1 MRYVAYLICTA
12 VALQGSFAVVSVGTL
27 SPITRVVE
35 LLKSLAD
42 KIEQEGKEEES
53 LYKKFICWGTTTVEE
68 KTASNAAA
76 ESRLQSLETY
86 VADIEAGR
94 IEFTSERTD
103 LEKELAQLHS
113 DIEAAAAVRSQETK
127 DFQSAQAEMDQS
139 ISALESAIR
148 VLSEATQ
155 PGGAQLLGVKRLGL
169 GGFAARTAE
178 ATKLVR
184 AADLGARVLSHG
196 DSSFLRRLLT
206 ADVPTRDW
214 KKLNRKAVFKE
225 KYEARSAKIQEVLSK
240 LLQTFKDNL
249 ADAMKKEQDAQTVYD
264 KLSAAKAGEKSQLE
278 DSLSTLEKEGSAR
291 GLSKK
296 DANQEIA
303 DLETQVEDD
312 TRYIKQTESALDEKK
327 SQWQTRSELRSKEIA
342 AIGQAIAV
350 LHSDDARD
358 VFKRSFKSQ
367 GYSLLQV
374 HKRQSASMRSRGIA
388 AAAVLRRAVA
398 AASNPDA
405 GGRTKEL
412 AAIASRMVLK
422 SGGFDS
428 VIAAIDRMLTSL
440 RDEETTEL
448 STKETCES
456 DRAADTRDALVQ
468 SRAADELTDTERRL
482 ENEVEQNKADVAGKY
497 SERNTTKQQLS
508 DATKLREDEALAF
521 ASAKAD
527 DEQAVSLVEQAH
539 TVLQQFYNENGLMFL
554 AKSRAP
560 GTEAGKAPSPPPS
573 TWEGSYGG
581 HADSSTGILAIL
593 TMIKDDITAD
603 LNKAQQAEELAE
615 KDFDELKTDLEKS
628 MTDLQAAVDDL
639 LGVQAQKLLDIEE
652 AVSDRKLKVEG
663 LKIVLDRLKAAQSGC
678 DFVLINYSVRSSNRK
693 IEIDGLEK
701 AKAILN
707 GAKFPDAQ
715 NPSMVMLGQHQTK

>member
-1 MRYVAYLICTA
+1 MRYVAYLICAAA
-12 VALQGSFAVVSVGTL
+12 VQGSFAVVSVGTL
-27 SPITRVVE
+27 SPVTRVVE
-35 LLKSLAD
+35 LLKSLAE

-76 ESRLQSLETY
+76 ESRLQSLKSY

-103 LEKELAQLHS
+103 LEKELAQLNS
-113 DIEAAAAVRSQETK
+113 DIETAATVRSQETK
-127 DFQSAQAEMDQS
+127 DFESAKAEMDQS
-139 ISALESAIR
+139 ISALETAIR

-155 PGGAQLLGVKRLGL
+155 PGGAQLLGVKRLGV
-169 GGFAARTAE
+169 GGYAALTAE
-178 ATKLVR
+178 ATKLVY

-196 DSSFLRRLLT
+196 DSRFLRRLLT
-206 ADVPTRDW
+206 ADVPTKDW

-225 KYEARSAKIQEVLSK
+225 KYEARSTKIQEVLSK
-240 LLQTFKDNL
+240 LLETFKANL
-249 ADAMKKEQDAQTVYD
+249 SDANKKEQDAQTVYD
-264 KLSAAKAGEKSQLE
+264 KLSQAKAKEKGELE
-278 DSLSTLEKEGSAR
+278 NSLSTLEKEGSAR
-291 GLSKK
+291 GLSKQE
-296 DANQEIA
+296 ANQEIA
-303 DLETQVEDD
+303 DLEKQVADDSKYITETQ
-312 TRYIKQTESALDEKK
+312 SALDEKK
-327 SQWQTRSELRSKEIA
+327 SQWQTRSELRSKETA

-374 HKRQSASMRSRGIA
+374 HKLQSESMRSRGIA
-388 AAAVLRRAVA
+388 AASVLRRAMA
-398 AASNPDA
+398 ALSNANA

-412 AAIASRMVLK
+412 ARIASRIVSK
-422 SGGFDS
+422 NGFDT

-482 ENEVEQNKADVAGKY
+482 ENEVEQNKAEVAGKY
-497 SERNTTKQQLS
+497 SERNSTQQQLS
-508 DATKLREDEALAF
+508 DATKLREDEAHAF
-521 ASAKAD
+521 TSSKAD

-539 TVLQQFYNENGLMFL
+539 TVLQQFYKDNGLML
-554 AKSRAP
+554 VEKRRAP
-560 GTEAGKAPSPPPS
+560 GTEAGNAPPAPPS

-581 HADSSTGILAIL
+581 HTDSSTGILSIL
-593 TMIKDDITAD
+593 TMIKDDIKAD
-603 LNKAQQAEELAE
+603 LNKAQQAEDLAQS
-615 KDFDELKTDLEKS
+615 DFDELKTDLEKS
-628 MTDLQAAVDDL
+628 MTDLQAAIDDL
-639 LGVQAQKLLDIEE
+639 LGVRATKLLEIEE
-652 AVSDRKLKVEG
+652 VVRNRKLKVEG

-678 DFVLINYSVRSSNRK
+678 DFVLINYKVRSSNRK

-701 AKAILN
+701 AKAILK
-707 GAKFPDAQ
+707 GAKFPDAG
-715 NPSMVMLGQHQTK
+715 NPSMVMLGQHPTK

>member
-1 MRYVAYLICTA
+1 MLYVAYLVCA
-12 VALQGSFAVVSVGTL
+12 AAAPQGSFAAVSVGTL

-35 LLKSLAD
+35 LLKSLAG
-42 KIEQEGKEEES
+42 KIEQEGKDEES
-53 LYKKFICWGTTTVEE
+53 LYKKFVCWGTTTVEE
-68 KTASNAAA
+68 KKASNEAA
-76 ESRLQSLETY
+76 ESRLQSLATY
-86 VADIEAGR
+86 VSDIEAGR

-103 LEKELAQLHS
+103 LEKELKQLHS
-113 DIEAAAAVRSQETK
+113 DVETAASVRSQENK
-127 DFQSAQAEMDQS
+127 DFLSAQAEMEQS
-139 ISALESAIR
+139 ISALETAIQ
-148 VLSEATQ
+148 VLSEATK
-155 PGGAQLLGVKRLGL
+155 PGGALLLGVKRLGL
-169 GGFAARTAE
+169 GGYAARTAE
-178 ATKLVR
+178 ATKLAR

-196 DSSFLRRLLT
+196 DSHFLRRLLT

-225 KYEARSAKIQEVLSK
+225 KYEVRSAKIQDVLSK
-240 LLQTFKDNL
+240 LLQTFNDNL
-249 ADAMKKEQDAQTVYD
+249 SDAKSKEEDAQKIYE
-264 KLSAAKAGEKSQLE
+264 KLTGAKDAEKSELE
-278 DSLSTLEKEGSAR
+278 NSLSTLEKEGSAR
-291 GLSKK
+291 GLSR
-296 DANQEIA
+296 DEANQEIA
-303 DLETQVEDD
+303 DLEKQVEDD
-312 TRYIKQTESALDEKK
+312 TKYISQTEAALDEKK
-327 SQWQTRSELRSKEIA
+327 TQWKTRSELRSSEVA
-342 AIGQAIAV
+342 AISQAIAV

-367 GYSLLQV
+367 GYALLQV
-374 HKRQSASMRSRGIA
+374 HKLQSTSMRGRGIA
-388 AAAVLRRAVA
+388 AATVLHRAMEAV
-398 AASNPDA
+398 SNADY
-405 GGRTKEL
+405 GGRSTDL
-412 AAIASRMVLK
+412 AKIASRILSK
-422 SGGFDS
+422 DGFDA
-428 VIAAIDRMLTSL
+428 VIAAIDRMLKSL
-440 RDEETTEL
+440 RDEESTEL

-456 DRAADTRDALVQ
+456 DRTADTREALVQ

-482 ENEVEQNKADVAGKY
+482 ESEVEQNKAEVAGKY

-554 AKSRAP
+554 EKRRAP
-560 GTEAGKAPSPPPS
+560 GTEAGTAPSPPPS

-603 LNKAQQAEELAE
+603 LNKAQQAEDLAE
-615 KDFDELKTDLEKS
+615 KDFDELKTDLAKS
-628 MTDLQAAVDDL
+628 MADLQAAVDDL

-715 NPSMVMLGQHQTK
+715 NPSMVMLGQHKTK